1 MDGFAD
7 GAVERHGSIWVTDV
21 VVKEFSLNFEKVQNF
36 NFENFFGVIG
46 LILQSSLTSCLTAST
61 FSMCLLKMCFLTN
74 SGPLNF
80 FPLRGQRYLFSLIFS
95 VFISMNLSTSVRQ
108 PAVKDE
114 TTYVRIKNNV
124 TEYYHAEK

>member
-7 GAVERHGSIWVTDV
+7 GAVEGHGAIWVTDV
-21 VVKEFSLNFEKVQNF
+21 VVKEFSLNFERVKILISK
-36 NFENFFGVIG
+36 NFFDVI
-46 LILQSSLTSCLTAST
+46 LLSSLTSCLTAST

-95 VFISMNLSTSVRQ
+95 VFISMNRSTSVRQ
-108 PAVKDE
+108 PAVKDR
-114 TTYVRIKNNV
+114 TI
-124 TEYYHAEK
+124 